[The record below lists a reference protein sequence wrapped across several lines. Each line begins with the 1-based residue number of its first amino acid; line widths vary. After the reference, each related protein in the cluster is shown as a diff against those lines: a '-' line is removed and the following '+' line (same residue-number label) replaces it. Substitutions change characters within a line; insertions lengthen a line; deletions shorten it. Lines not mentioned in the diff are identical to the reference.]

1 MLQLKLYIYIANYC
15 ATIKIISNSTILNI
29 IIISDNYNYN
39 TAIYTYEVM
48 SKFMYGFIFV
58 GLLGRCEHVLQRLSE
73 VRAGRQRN
81 GEDKKSKKRT
91 VGELGNLF
99 HHGLKS
105 KRSKMVQKPWTHHFV
120 CLAFCDQKN
129 IPTTA
134 KEKEILIS
142 AGLGEKKVH
151 FENVDCN
158 SQEFNEILLS
168 QFAKLKDAGGYQL
181 CKCKKK
187 FSGT

>member
-1 MLQLKLYIYIANYC
+1 
-15 ATIKIISNSTILNI
+15 
-29 IIISDNYNYN
+29 
-39 TAIYTYEVM
+39 
-48 SKFMYGFIFV
+48 MYGFIFV

-73 VRAGRQRN
+73 VRAGQQRN

-105 KRSKMVQKPWTHHFV
+105 KRSKVVQKPWTHHFV
-120 CLAFCDQKN
+120 CLAFCDQKT

-151 FENVDCN
+151 FEMQIATHK
-158 SQEFNEILLS
+158 SS
-168 QFAKLKDAGGYQL
+168 M
-181 CKCKKK
+181 K
-187 FSGT
+187 FYYHSLQS